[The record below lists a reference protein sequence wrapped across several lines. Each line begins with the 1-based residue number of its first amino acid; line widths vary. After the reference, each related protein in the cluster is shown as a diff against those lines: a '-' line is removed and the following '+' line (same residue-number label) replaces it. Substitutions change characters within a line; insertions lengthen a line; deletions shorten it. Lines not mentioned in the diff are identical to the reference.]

1 MAARRSRTKS
11 DPPSALR
18 PWTAALAAMAA
29 LARGDGGT
37 GLDHLASTAGLTKA
51 PAVTFVIK
59 KARRPRPPA
68 HELPQRFRD
77 VPYADDEPT
86 LLLPVDAVPL
96 RALG

>member
-1 MAARRSRTKS
+1 MARARRTKS
-11 DPPSALR
+11 EPPKAFR

-37 GLDHLASTAGLTKA
+37 GLDHLAVEAGLTKA

-59 KARRPRPPA
+59 KARRPPLQA
-68 HELPQRFRD
+68 HELPPRFRNL
-77 VPYADDEPT
+77 PYADDEPT
-86 LLLPVDAVPL
+86 VLLPVDAVPL

>member
-1 MAARRSRTKS
+1 MARKPRSKS
-11 DPPSALR
+11 EPPAALR

-37 GLDHLASTAGLTKA
+37 GLDHLAVEAGLTKA

-59 KARRPRPPA
+59 KARRTRTPA
-68 HELPQRFRD
+68 HELPPRFRN

-86 LLLPVDAVPL
+86 VLLPVDAVPL